1 MLSNFKIN
9 SNEID
14 KVGNFSKS
22 EKDFRLRNLD
32 YFNKVGLPNK
42 KIEDWKFTDLRE
54 IFSKNFKSV
63 NFNKINTSEKNINFI
78 TDFEHNYIVSING
91 ELNESSF
98 KFEDKSKIKIKNF
111 FNDDFSDIKVDNPL
125 INLNHALSNKGY
137 SLDIEDN
144 YKFQKV
150 LVIYNI
156 FTNDLKKNIINI
168 KNRINIGKNAEIHTI
183 DYTINKSKKFFF
195 NNIVENILLDQ
206 YSVFKNIC
214 LQNEKSKGFFH
225 KFSKFTI
232 SKNAKYISYFFPSGS
247 KFNKTDLQFDMIGE
261 NSECKLLAAS
271 YLDED
276 DHQEIKTRINHLV
289 PNCKSYQKVKN
300 VLNSE
305 SKGVFQGKIY
315 VKDLA
320 QKTDAYQ
327 LSNAIL
333 LSENSE
339 FDSKPELEIYA
350 DDVKCS
356 HGSTSGNID
365 ENSIFYLMSRGISK
379 SESIKMLVSGFL
391 SEITDL
397 IKSDTI
403 RSFVKKKLESQLYG
417 YKKD

>member
-14 KVGNFSKS
+14 KIGDFSKS
-22 EKDFRLRNLD
+22 EKNFRLQNLD
-32 YFNKVGLPNK
+32 YFNKKGFPNK
-42 KIEDWKFTDLRE
+42 KIEDWKFTDLKE
-54 IFSKNFKSV
+54 IFSKNFR
-63 NFNKINTSEKNINFI
+63 KINLNKTDALEKNINFI
-78 TDFEHNYIVSING
+78 TDFEHNYIITING
-91 ELNESSF
+91 ELSESNF
-98 KFEDKSKIKIKNF
+98 KFENKSKIKIQTF
-111 FNDDFSDIKVDNPL
+111 FNDDFSNTKAENPL

-137 SLDIEDN
+137 ILDIEEN
-144 YKFQKV
+144 YKFKRV

-156 FTNDLKKNIINI
+156 FTNNLDENIINV
-168 KNRINIGKNAEIHTI
+168 KNRINVGKNAEIHTI
-183 DYTINKSKKFFF
+183 DYTINKSRKIFFS
-195 NNIVENILLDQ
+195 NVYENILLNQ
-206 YSVFKNIC
+206 SSVLKNIC
-214 LQNEKSKGFFH
+214 LDNEKSKGFFH
-225 KFSKFTI
+225 RYSKYTI
-232 SKNAKYISYFFPSGS
+232 SKNAKHSTYYFPSGS
-247 KFNKTDLQFDMIGE
+247 KFNKTDLQFDMTGE
-261 NSECKLLAAS
+261 NSECNLLAAS

-276 DHQEIKTRINHLV
+276 DHHEIKTRINHLV
-289 PNCKSYQKVKN
+289 PNCKSYQKIKN

-365 ENSIFYLMSRGISK
+365 ENSIYYLMSRGISK

-391 SEITDL
+391 NEITDL

-403 RSFVKKKLESQLYG
+403 RSFVKGKLERQLYG
-417 YKKD
+417 H